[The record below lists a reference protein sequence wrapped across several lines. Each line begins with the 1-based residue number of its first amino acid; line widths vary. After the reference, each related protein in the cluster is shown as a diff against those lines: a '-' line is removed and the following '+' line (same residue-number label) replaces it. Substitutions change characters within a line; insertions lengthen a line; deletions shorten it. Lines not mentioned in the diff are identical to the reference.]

1 MKNKKQGKAFV
12 AALALLL
19 VFSVEGTLYARG
31 KKDAG
36 GTTGGRTITVQD
48 DTKRS
53 VTIALPVQRVALLDS
68 GLGTVLSA
76 LGVLD
81 RVVGNHQALQN
92 SLFAKI
98 ASVPMIAT
106 YAEINYEALVQT
118 EPNLVLAA
126 TSHHGYVSDSDHL
139 DEFGIQFIALD
150 LRTPSRM
157 RNDVK
162 ILGQVFEREAQAQKI
177 IDFYDKYQKII
188 DERLINVPESSRP
201 KVFFE
206 MHAGAYHTGSP
217 ESQFYQQ
224 IELAGGV
231 NIARS
236 LADNPLGDDTEVSA
250 EWVIERNPD
259 YIVRE
264 VSSLG
269 YMARDRAAI
278 KAIYDETRARPGL
291 NNTDAIKRGNL
302 FLIGNDIISRPGY
315 IVGVCYLAKEF
326 FPDLFTDLSPESVL
340 KEWFAIAYPGTAVE
354 GLWFYSE

>member
-1 MKNKKQGKAFV
+1 MKNTKQKKGLV
-12 AALALLL
+12 VGL
-19 VFSVEGTLYARG
+19 VFLCIFSFAGNIYAGARKDGTV
-31 KKDAG
+31 
-36 GTTGGRTITVQD
+36 TPSGRTITVQD
-48 DTKRS
+48 DTRRS
-53 VTIALPVQRVALLDS
+53 VTIPLPVQRVAVLDS

-76 LGVLD
+76 LNVLD

-98 ASVPMIAT
+98 ANVPIIAT
-106 YAEINYEALVQT
+106 YAEINYEALVQA

-157 RNDVK
+157 RNDVM
-162 ILGQVFEREAQAQKI
+162 ILGQVFEQEAQAQRI
-177 IDFYDKYQKII
+177 IDFYDKYQKIL
-188 DERLINVPESSRP
+188 DDRLGNVPESSRP

-231 NIARS
+231 NIARG
-236 LADNPLGDDTEVSA
+236 LADNPLADDTEVSA

-259 YIVRE
+259 YIIRE

-269 YMARDRAAI
+269 YTARDRNAV
-278 KAIYDETRARPGL
+278 KAVYDETVARSGL
-291 NNTDAIKRGNL
+291 ANTNAVRQGNV

-326 FPDLFTDLSPESVL
+326 FPNLFNDLDPDTVL
-340 KEWFAIAYPGTAVE
+340 REWFSIAYPGMGVE
-354 GLWFYSE
+354 GIWVYSE